1 MYEIY
6 ITKTFK
12 KHYSK
17 RIPKKLD
24 EKLKKILQVL
34 QKWPPFDKSYNVHVL
49 KWEYYPYYSINLT
62 GDYRVIFDID
72 VKNKKLYLLDVGTHS
87 QLYW

>member
-1 MYEIY
+1 MRFLLLKLLKSI
-6 ITKTFK
+6 IQKGFL
-12 KHYSK
+12 
-17 RIPKKLD
+17 KKLD
-24 EKLKKILQVL
+24 EKFKKILQVL

>member
-1 MYEIY
+1 MYQIFL
-6 ITKTFK
+6 TKTFK

-17 RIPKKLD
+17 RISKELD
-24 EKLKKILQVL
+24 NKFKEILAVL
-34 QKWPPFDKSYNVHVL
+34 QKWPPFKKLYNVHIL
-49 KWEYYPYYSINLT
+49 KGEYYPYYSINLT
-62 GDYRVIFDID
+62 GDYRIIFDID